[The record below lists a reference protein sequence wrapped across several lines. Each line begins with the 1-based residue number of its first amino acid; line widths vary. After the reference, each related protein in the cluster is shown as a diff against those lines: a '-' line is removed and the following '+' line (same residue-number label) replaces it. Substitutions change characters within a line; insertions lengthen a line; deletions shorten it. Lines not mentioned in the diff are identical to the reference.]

1 MLKGLRLLRGL
12 PRNQGCAHTL
22 ACGIVHLQSPRQ
34 PVRCILIDH
43 AGRAL
48 GPHEPSRPGRIPG
61 GRMRVDGKQQLCF
74 LTRAEAVRKEIALK
88 SPDVR
93 EGDPLGAGNS
103 RGKLRKRGLPAEC
116 VNKEPVGSR

>member
-88 SPDVR
+88 SPAFAKVIRWVR
-93 EGDPLGAGNS
+93 AIRVVSSESEDYQRSALIRS
-103 RGKLRKRGLPAEC
+103 R
-116 VNKEPVGSR
+116 